1 LYTLLENLLEW
12 SRLKRGVMEFN
23 PEKFNLKTLIA
34 SGIES
39 VSASARKKKIVL
51 DLSVPYDLEVFADRH
66 MFETV
71 VRNLVSNA
79 VKFTPV
85 NGKVNVSG
93 FRNKDNY
100 IELKISDTG
109 IGMTP
114 ALKDKLFLL
123 NEKTSRKGTDG
134 EPSSGLGLLLCKE
147 FIDKHGGKILV
158 ESEAGIGSTFSFI
171 LPDS

>member
-1 LYTLLENLLEW
+1 MLRKINSSHPCTRSAWTHERFRNSYPDSYRGYSEYDLEEIRDITISLRTDATNLYTLLENLLEW

-93 FRNKDNY
+93 FQKQ
-100 IELKISDTG
+100 G
-109 IGMTP
+109 
-114 ALKDKLFLL
+114 
-123 NEKTSRKGTDG
+123 
-134 EPSSGLGLLLCKE
+134 
-147 FIDKHGGKILV
+147 
-158 ESEAGIGSTFSFI
+158 
-171 LPDS
+171 